1 MTPRPHRAK
10 SRYALLALLAVFLV
24 AGLALRPAL
33 VRLDYSQL
41 FSRASWQLPD
51 RVVERLELSPGARVA
66 DLGAG
71 DGYFTFRLADAV
83 GPAGKVFVVEV
94 DESAVRKLRETVER
108 LRYAN
113 VEVVLAAP
121 GDPHLP
127 DGVTDLVFLCNVYH
141 HLDDRVAYFDR
152 LRSDLKPNGHVAI
165 VEVRDSLPLRLFTP
179 RGHWTGL
186 ETLRDEMAAAHY
198 RREKS
203 FDFLPL
209 QYFEIFSARPE
220 GLKSALHRL
229 PTQSGT

>member
-1 MTPRPHRAK
+1 MGLAHRVK
-10 SRYALLALLAVFLV
+10 SRYVLLTLLAVFPV
-24 AGLALRPAL
+24 VGLALRPAL

-41 FSRASWQLPD
+41 FSRAGWQLPD
-51 RVVERLELSPGARVA
+51 RVVERLELSPGDRVA

-83 GPAGKVFVVEV
+83 GPAGKVFAVDV
-94 DESAVRKLRETVER
+94 DESAVGKLRQAVEK
-108 LRYAN
+108 LRYTN

-127 DGVTDLVFLCNVYH
+127 DGVIDLVFLCNVYH

-152 LRSDLKPNGHVAI
+152 LRSDLKPNGRVAI
-165 VEVRDSLPLRLFTP
+165 VEVRDFLPLRLFIP
-179 RGHWTGL
+179 RGHWTAL
-186 ETLRDEMAAAHY
+186 ETLRGEMAAAHY
-198 RREKS
+198 RREES

-220 GLKSALHRL
+220 GLKSAVHRL
-229 PTQSGT
+229 PTRSGA